1 MKLTLRIW
9 RQPGRDHPG
18 GYERHSLESVSP
30 DLSLLEALDQL
41 NEQLISAGERPIGF
55 DHDCREGICGSCGFL
70 VNGQAHGPR
79 AATSVC
85 QLYLRE
91 FRDGAE
97 LTLEPWH
104 ATAFPLIQDLMVD
117 RSAFDRLIA
126 AGGYCS
132 TGTGQAP
139 DGNALP
145 VGRDQATSAFDTAT
159 CIGCGACVASCRN
172 ASASLF
178 VAAKLAHL
186 GQLPQG
192 QPERSKRARSMQER
206 MALEGFGSC
215 SSNLECE
222 AVCHQ
227 EISAD
232 WISWMHAEGRRRP

>member
-1 MKLTLRIW
+1 MNLTLCIW
-9 RQPGRDHPG
+9 RQCGADQPG
-18 GYERHSLESVSP
+18 GYERFSLTNVSP
-30 DLSLLEALDQL
+30 DLSVLEALDQL
-41 NEQLISAGERPIGF
+41 NEQLIRSGERPVSF

-85 QLYLRE
+85 QLYLRQ
-91 FRDGAE
+91 FADGAV
-97 LTLEPWH
+97 LTLEPWR
-104 ATAFPLIQDLMVD
+104 ARAFPLIQDLMVD

-145 VGRDQATSAFDTAT
+145 VGRDQASSAFAAAT

-192 QPERSKRARSMQER
+192 QPERASRARTMQEQMVR
-206 MALEGFGSC
+206 EGFGSC

-222 AVCHQ
+222 AVCPQ

-232 WISWMHAEGRRRP
+232 WISWMHGESRR

>member
-9 RQPGRDHPG
+9 RQTSSDQPGR
-18 GYERHSLESVSP
+18 YESHQLENVSP

-41 NEQLISAGERPIGF
+41 NEQLIGRGERPVSF

-91 FRDGAE
+91 FRDGEE
-97 LTLEPWH
+97 LVLEPWR
-104 ATAFPLIQDLMVD
+104 ARAFPAIQDLMVD
-117 RSAFDRLIA
+117 RSSFDRLIA

-145 VGRDQATSAFDTAT
+145 VGRDLATSAFSTAT

-192 QPERSKRARSMQER
+192 QPERASRAKAMQDQ
-206 MALEGFGSC
+206 MVKEGFGSC

-222 AVCHQ
+222 AVCPQ

-232 WISWMHAEGRRRP
+232 WISWMNHEKRR